1 MPNLMQSMLLSS
13 SRVECGSGMYRE
25 KYGWLVL
32 MDGIRKKGGFNKKNL
47 KMLGKLGCEVPQG
60 CVQDWKTGSKMPG

>member
-1 MPNLMQSMLLSS
+1 
-13 SRVECGSGMYRE
+13 MYRE

-32 MDGIRKKGGFNKKNL
+32 MDGIRKKGGFNKKKL

-60 CVQDWKTGSKMPG
+60 CVQDWKTGSKMPGRAV